1 MCGRF
6 IQITAGEPLAERFEL
21 PAIPAVT
28 PRYNLA
34 PSQPV
39 GVIRVAAEGQ
49 REWVA
54 LRWGLVPA
62 WSPEPRTAYSTFNA
76 RAETVADKPTYR
88 HAFRRRRCL
97 IPADGFYEWRTVGKR
112 KQPYCIAPTDGEPF
126 AFAGLWERWERD
138 GTVVESCTIVVTTA
152 NATIAPLHDRMPVIL
167 ARADEALWL
176 DPALTDP
183 AILQPLLVPCAP
195 ERLRVWPVGTAVNRP
210 GSEGSD
216 LMTLLPS

>member
-1 MCGRF
+1 MCGRL
-6 IQITAGEPLAERFEL
+6 IQMTAGEPLAERFEL

-97 IPADGFYEWRTVGKR
+97 IPADGFYEWRRVGKR

-138 GTVVESCTIVVTTA
+138 ETVVESCTIVVTTA

-167 ARADEALWL
+167 ARADEARWL

-183 AILQPLLVPCAP
+183 AILQPLLMPCAP
-195 ERLRVWPVGTAVNRP
+195 ERVRVWLVGTAVNRP
-210 GSEGSD
+210 DTDGPD
-216 LMTLLPS
+216 LMVPLM

>member
-1 MCGRF
+1 MCGGF
-6 IQITAGEPLAERFEL
+6 IQCTSGEALAERFHL
-21 PAIPAVT
+21 PIIPDLT
-28 PRYNLA
+28 PRYNVA
-34 PSQPV
+34 PSQSV
-39 GVIRVAAEGQ
+39 GVIRVTHAGH
-49 REWVA
+49 REFVA

-97 IPADGFYEWRTVGKR
+97 IPADGFYEWRRVGKR

-176 DPALTDP
+176 DPAARVPDLV
-183 AILQPLLVPCAP
+183 QLLGPYAGDDL
-195 ERLRVWPVGTAVNRP
+195 EMYPVSKAVNSP
-210 GSEGSD
+210 AKDEPEMAEP
-216 LMTLLPS
+216 LK

>member
-1 MCGRF
+1 MCGRL
-6 IQITAGEPLAERFEL
+6 IQMTAGEALVERFEL

-39 GVIRVAAEGQ
+39 GVIRMAAEGQ

-62 WSPEPRTAYSTFNA
+62 WSLEPRTAYSTFNA

-97 IPADGFYEWRTVGKR
+97 IPADGFYEWRRVGKR

-138 GTVVESCTIVVTTA
+138 ETVVESCTIVVTTA

-183 AILQPLLVPCAP
+183 AILQPLLIPCAP
-195 ERLRVWPVGTAVNRP
+195 ERVRVWPVGTAVNRP
-210 GSEGSD
+210 GSEGPD
-216 LMTLLPS
+216 LMAPLPS

>member
-6 IQITAGEPLAERFEL
+6 IQCTSGEALAERFHL
-21 PAIPAVT
+21 PIIPDLT
-28 PRYNLA
+28 PRYNVA
-34 PSQPV
+34 PSQSV
-39 GVIRVAAEGQ
+39 GVIRVTHAGH
-49 REWVA
+49 REFVA

-88 HAFRRRRCL
+88 QAFRRRRCL
-97 IPADGFYEWRTVGKR
+97 IPADGFYEWRRVGKR

-138 GTVVESCTIVVTTA
+138 ETVVESCTIVVTTA

-183 AILQPLLVPCAP
+183 AILQPLLMPCAP
-195 ERLRVWPVGTAVNRP
+195 ERVRVWLVGTAVNRP
-210 GSEGSD
+210 DTDGPD
-216 LMTLLPS
+216 LMVPLT

>member
-6 IQITAGEPLAERFEL
+6 IQCTSGEALAERFHL
-21 PAIPAVT
+21 PIIPDLT
-28 PRYNLA
+28 PRYNVA
-34 PSQPV
+34 PSQSV
-39 GVIRVAAEGQ
+39 GVIRVTHAGH
-49 REWVA
+49 REFVA

-88 HAFRRRRCL
+88 QAFRRRRCL
-97 IPADGFYEWRTVGKR
+97 IPSDGFYEWRRVGKR

-138 GTVVESCTIVVTTA
+138 ETVVESCTIVVTTA

-210 GSEGSD
+210 DTDGPD
-216 LMTLLPS
+216 LMVPLM

>member
-6 IQITAGEPLAERFEL
+6 IQCTSGEALAERFHL
-21 PAIPAVT
+21 PIIPDLT
-28 PRYNLA
+28 PRYNVA
-34 PSQPV
+34 PSQSV
-39 GVIRVAAEGQ
+39 GVIRVTHAGH
-49 REWVA
+49 REFVA

-152 NATIAPLHDRMPVIL
+152 NATITPLHDRMPVIL

-210 GSEGSD
+210 GSEGPD
-216 LMTLLPS
+216 LMTPLT

>member
-1 MCGRF
+1 MCGRL
-6 IQITAGEPLAERFEL
+6 IQITAGELLAERFEL
-21 PAIPAVT
+21 PAISTVT

-112 KQPYCIAPTDGEPF
+112 KQPYCIAPTDDEPF

-176 DPALTDP
+176 DPTQTDP
-183 AILQPLLVPCAP
+183 AILQPLLIPCAP

-210 GSEGSD
+210 GSEGPD
-216 LMTLLPS
+216 LMAPLPS

>member
-6 IQITAGEPLAERFEL
+6 IQCTSGEALAERFHL
-21 PAIPAVT
+21 PIIPDLT
-28 PRYNLA
+28 PRYNVA
-34 PSQPV
+34 PSQSV
-39 GVIRVAAEGQ
+39 GVIRVTHAGH
-49 REWVA
+49 REFVA

-112 KQPYCIAPTDGEPF
+112 KQPYCIAPTDDEPF

-138 GTVVESCTIVVTTA
+138 ETVVESCTIVVTTA

-216 LMTLLPS
+216 LMAPLS

>member
-1 MCGRF
+1 MCGRL

-49 REWVA
+49 REWVP

-62 WSPEPRTAYSTFNA
+62 WSLEPRTAYSTFNA

-97 IPADGFYEWRTVGKR
+97 IPADGFYEWRPVGKR
-112 KQPYCIAPTDGEPF
+112 KQPYCIAPTDGAPF

-138 GTVVESCTIVVTTA
+138 ETVVESCTIVVTTA
-152 NATIAPLHDRMPVIL
+152 NATITPLHDRMPVIL

-195 ERLRVWPVGTAVNRP
+195 ERVRVWLVGTAVNHP
-210 GSEGSD
+210 GSEGPD
-216 LMTLLPS
+216 LMTPLPS

>member
-1 MCGRF
+1 MCGRL
-6 IQITAGEPLAERFEL
+6 IQITAGESLAERFEL

-34 PSQPV
+34 PSQLV
-39 GVIRVAAEGQ
+39 SVIRMAAEGQ

-97 IPADGFYEWRTVGKR
+97 IPADGFYEWRTVGKH
-112 KQPYCIAPTDGEPF
+112 KQPYCIAPSDGAPF
-126 AFAGLWERWERD
+126 AFAGLWERWEQD
-138 GTVVESCTIVVTTA
+138 ETVVESCTIVITTA
-152 NATIAPLHDRMPVIL
+152 NATITPLHDRMPVIL

-216 LMTLLPS
+216 LMAPLS

>member
-97 IPADGFYEWRTVGKR
+97 IPADGFYEWRPVGKR
-112 KQPYCIAPTDGEPF
+112 KQPYCIAPTDDELF

-138 GTVVESCTIVVTTA
+138 ETVVESCTIVVTTA

-167 ARADEALWL
+167 ALADEARWL

-210 GSEGSD
+210 SSEGPD
-216 LMTLLPS
+216 LMTPLP

>member
-6 IQITAGEPLAERFEL
+6 IQCTSGEALAERFHL
-21 PAIPAVT
+21 PIIPDLT
-28 PRYNLA
+28 PRYNVA
-34 PSQPV
+34 PSQSV
-39 GVIRVAAEGQ
+39 GVIRVTHAGH
-49 REWVA
+49 REFVA

-138 GTVVESCTIVVTTA
+138 ETVVESCTIVVTTA

-167 ARADEALWL
+167 ARADEARWL

-183 AILQPLLVPCAP
+183 AILQPLLMPCAP
-195 ERLRVWPVGTAVNRP
+195 ERVRVWLVGTAVNRP
-210 GSEGSD
+210 DTDGPD
-216 LMTLLPS
+216 LMVPLT

>member
-1 MCGRF
+1 MCGRL
-6 IQITAGEPLAERFEL
+6 IQMTAGEPLAEWFEL

-97 IPADGFYEWRTVGKR
+97 IPADGFYEWRRVGKR
-112 KQPYCIAPTDGEPF
+112 KQPYCIAPTDDELF

-138 GTVVESCTIVVTTA
+138 ETVVESCTIVVTTA

-210 GSEGSD
+210 SSEGPD
-216 LMTLLPS
+216 LMTPLP

>member
-6 IQITAGEPLAERFEL
+6 IQCTSGEALAERFHL
-21 PAIPAVT
+21 PIIPDLT
-28 PRYNLA
+28 PRYNVA
-34 PSQPV
+34 PSQSV
-39 GVIRVAAEGQ
+39 GVIRVTHAGH
-49 REWVA
+49 REFVA

-167 ARADEALWL
+167 ARADEARWL

-210 GSEGSD
+210 DTDEPD
-216 LMTLLPS
+216 LMVPLT

>member
-6 IQITAGEPLAERFEL
+6 IQCTSGEALAERFHL
-21 PAIPAVT
+21 PIIPDLT
-28 PRYNLA
+28 PRYNVA
-34 PSQPV
+34 PSQSV
-39 GVIRVAAEGQ
+39 GVIRVTHAGH
-49 REWVA
+49 REFVA

-88 HAFRRRRCL
+88 QAFRRRRCL
-97 IPADGFYEWRTVGKR
+97 IPSDGFYEWRRVGKR

-210 GSEGSD
+210 DTDGPD
-216 LMTLLPS
+216 LMVPLM